1 MMVVLADYDVGCY
14 NGRMKSESLRF
25 VDIAKV
31 RSMIMTLN
39 VSTSEAKAKLSS
51 FVQQVV
57 GNREEVI
64 IENRGAPQAVL
75 ISYGSYEQYSK
86 WRDQNRRQRALEE
99 LQELADSIQSR
110 NQDLSETETD
120 EMADRLSRDV
130 IDEMVADGKINYD
143 SGRK

>member
-1 MMVVLADYDVGCY
+1 
-14 NGRMKSESLRF
+14 
-25 VDIAKV
+25 
-31 RSMIMTLN
+31 MTLN

-75 ISYGSYEQYSK
+75 ISYDAYEQYSQ

-99 LQELADSIQSR
+99 LQKLADSIQSR
-110 NQDLSETETD
+110 DQDLSETETD
-120 EMADRLSRDV
+120 ELADRLSRDV
-130 IDEMVADGKINYD
+130 IDEMIADGKVKYD

>member
-1 MMVVLADYDVGCY
+1 MMVMLTDYNARRY
-14 NGRMKSESLRF
+14 NGRMKSESLKF
-25 VDIAKV
+25 VDIARV

-51 FVQQVV
+51 FLQQVV

-75 ISYGSYEQYSK
+75 ISYGSYEQYST

-110 NQDLSETETD
+110 NQNLSETEAD
-120 EMADRLSRDV
+120 EMADRLSHDV

>member
-1 MMVVLADYDVGCY
+1 
-14 NGRMKSESLRF
+14 
-25 VDIAKV
+25 
-31 RSMIMTLN
+31 MTLN

-75 ISYGSYEQYSK
+75 ISYGAYEQYSK

-110 NQDLSETETD
+110 NQDLSETEA
-120 EMADRLSRDV
+120 EKMADRLSRDV
-130 IDEMVADGKINYD
+130 VDEMIADGKVKYD
-143 SGRK
+143 SGRE

>member
-1 MMVVLADYDVGCY
+1 
-14 NGRMKSESLRF
+14 
-25 VDIAKV
+25 
-31 RSMIMTLN
+31 MIMTLN

-57 GNREEVI
+57 RNREEVI

-75 ISYGSYEQYSK
+75 ISYGTYEQYSK